1 MKICPKCQ
9 TRYDLSA
16 RFCSVDSEVLVADAS
31 VLVGT
36 TLDGI
41 FVIEALLGEGA
52 MGTVYRARHVALG
65 DTVAIKVLKLGQGDE
80 EKWLRRFQREGRAAR
95 RFRHPNVVAVHDLR
109 VTSDGTAYMVLEFV
123 EGRTLRQEL
132 RSGRMRLSQVIAI
145 LEPLASALDAGHKS
159 GVVHRD
165 LKPDNVMVQRDGD
178 GVPII
183 KLLDLGIAKLVGV
196 DEIGMQ
202 PASTLTLAGQI
213 LGTPHY
219 MSPEQWGEVPKDGSA
234 EIDGRADVYS
244 LAVMTYEL
252 LTGTWPIRGLDVHA
266 VRAGHLAGSV
276 PSVCDIV
283 RHLPADIDVVIRR
296 GMALDR
302 RDRYSTPIEFVA
314 ALAAVAAEYPETSDQ
329 NSIPTRRNLPSADDP
344 TAVLASGNIDSGR
357 RNGGAGRQA
366 LTAEWSDDGPSP
378 GAINSEPTEPG
389 VSKRTD
395 RVDDGAASVDSASI
409 DLPSTVATR
418 DSVVRA
424 PAESRHWLSVT
435 ALCVGLVLVGVLA
448 VWAFRSPGTVTPL
461 PVAIAPPAPA
471 VRPVAATCTVD
482 VIARDGSLLRQSA
495 RPIVSAEE
503 WVRLR
508 LSTLES
514 EFVYVLIAGSGNV
527 PTLLLG
533 DVPWVDAGI
542 ASNRTTRGV
551 DFVFPSPDGRKFDR
565 IEFPN
570 DARTTPIT
578 IIVSQTSLM
587 SLGWPGVATPHELSS
602 DEQVALSRLLSA
614 FAEASVAE
622 EDASTGMLQVRRPEG
637 SESRPLVLTITVTN
651 SAVPAP

>member
-31 VLVGT
+31 VLVGS

-41 FVIEALLGEGA
+41 FLIEQLLGEGA
-52 MGTVYRARHVALG
+52 MGAVYRARHVALG
-65 DTVAIKVLKLGQGDE
+65 DTVAIKVLKLGGGDE
-80 EKWLRRFQREGRAAR
+80 DKWLRRFQREGRAAR

-109 VTSDGTAYMVLEFV
+109 VTHDGTAYMVLEFV

-132 RSGRMRLSQVIAI
+132 RSGRMRLSQVLAI
-145 LEPLASALDAGHKS
+145 LEPLASALDAGHRS

-165 LKPDNVMVQRDGD
+165 LKPDNVMLQRDGD
-178 GVPII
+178 GAPII

-219 MSPEQWGEVPKDGSA
+219 MSPEQWGEVPRDGAA

-244 LAVMTYEL
+244 LAVMTFEL
-252 LTGTWPIRGLDVHA
+252 LTGTWPIRGLDVHS

-276 PSVCDIV
+276 PSVREIV
-283 RHLPADIDVVIRR
+283 KHLPAEIDVVIKR

-302 RDRYSTPIEFVA
+302 RDRYRTPIEFVV
-314 ALAAVAAEYPETSDQ
+314 ALAAVAAEHPETLDQ
-329 NSIPTRRNLPSADDP
+329 DSIPTRRNLPSADDP
-344 TAVLASGNIDSGR
+344 TAVLASGNNDSGHR
-357 RNGGAGRQA
+357 DGGAGRQA

-378 GAINSEPTEPG
+378 GAINSEPTDAGSPIVAKQGRAAPAEAEG
-389 VSKRTD
+389 L
-395 RVDDGAASVDSASI
+395 GAS
-409 DLPSTVATR
+409 STVATQG
-418 DSVVRA
+418 SVERA
-424 PAESRHWLSVT
+424 PTSRRRWLAVS

-448 VWAFRSPGTVTPL
+448 VWAFRSPGATTQP
-461 PVAIAPPAPA
+461 PIAIAPPAPA
-471 VRPVAATCTVD
+471 ARPIAATCTVD
-482 VIARDGSLLRQSA
+482 VISRDGSVLRKSS
-495 RPIVSAEE
+495 RPVVSDNE
-503 WVRLR
+503 WVRVR
-508 LSTLES
+508 LATFDV
-514 EFVYVLIAGSGNV
+514 EFVYVLITGPGNV

-533 DVPWVDAGI
+533 DVPPADAGI
-542 ASNRTTRGV
+542 ASNRTSPGA

-565 IEFPN
+565 IRVTA
-570 DARTTPIT
+570 DARATAIM
-578 IIVSQTSLM
+578 IIASKTSLM
-587 SLGWPGVATPHELSS
+587 SLGWPGLATPHELSP
-602 DEQVALSRLLSA
+602 DERTSLTSLVASA
-614 FAEASVAE
+614 AEASVTE

-637 SESRPLVLTITVTN
+637 SESRPLVLTINVTN
-651 SAVPAP
+651 SAAATP

>member
-9 TRYDLSA
+9 TRYDLSE
-16 RFCSVDSEVLVADAS
+16 RFCSVDSEVLVADPS

-65 DTVAIKVLKLGQGDE
+65 DTVAIKVLKLGHGDE
-80 EKWLRRFQREGRAAR
+80 DKWLRRFQREGRAAR

-109 VTSDGTAYMVLEFV
+109 VTSDGVAYMVQEFV

-132 RSGRMRLSQVIAI
+132 REGRMRLSETLAI
-145 LEPLASALDAGHKS
+145 LEPLASALDAGHRS

-165 LKPDNVMVQRDGD
+165 LKPDNVMIQRVEG
-178 GVPII
+178 GAPVV
-183 KLLDLGIAKLVGV
+183 KLLDLGIAKLVGF
-196 DEIGMQ
+196 DELGVQ

-219 MSPEQWGEVPKDGSA
+219 MSPEQWGEIPKDGSTD
-234 EIDGRADVYS
+234 IDGRADVYS

-252 LTGTWPIRGLDVHA
+252 LTGTWPIRGLDVHS

-276 PSVCDIV
+276 PSVREIV
-283 RHLPADIDVVIRR
+283 KHLPADIDVVIRR

-314 ALAAVAAEYPETSDQ
+314 ALAAVAAEHPETSDQ
-329 NSIPTRRNLPSADDP
+329 NSIQTRRILPSADDP
-344 TAVLASGNIDSGR
+344 TAVLASGIIDSGR

-366 LTAEWSDDGPSP
+366 MTAEWSDDGPSP
-378 GAINSEPTEPG
+378 GAINSKPTDLGLPVAAESAG
-389 VSKRTD
+389 GDVSGGT
-395 RVDDGAASVDSASI
+395 APPADS
-409 DLPSTVATR
+409 STVVTQA
-418 DSVVRA
+418 SGGRA
-424 PAESRHWLSVT
+424 PAWRPPWIAVA
-435 ALCVGLVLVGVLA
+435 ALTIGVLLIGA
-448 VWAFRSPGTVTPL
+448 LVVWAFRSPGTEAPPT
-461 PVAIAPPAPA
+461 VAIAPPVPA
-471 VRPVAATCTVD
+471 VIPVAATCTVD
-482 VIARDGSLLRQSA
+482 VIARDGRVLRQSA
-495 RPIVSAEE
+495 RPIVNADE
-503 WVRLR
+503 WIRLR
-508 LSTLES
+508 LETLES
-514 EFVYVLIAGSGNV
+514 EFVYVLIAGAGNV

-565 IEFPN
+565 IDIAN

-587 SLGWPGVATPHELSS
+587 SLGWPGVVTPHELSS
-602 DEQVALSRLLSA
+602 DEQASLARLLSA
-614 FAEASVAE
+614 SAEASVAE
-622 EDASTGMLQVRRPEG
+622 EDASTGRLQVRRPEG
-637 SESRPLVLTITVTN
+637 SESRPLVLTINVTN
-651 SAVPAP
+651 SAVPAS